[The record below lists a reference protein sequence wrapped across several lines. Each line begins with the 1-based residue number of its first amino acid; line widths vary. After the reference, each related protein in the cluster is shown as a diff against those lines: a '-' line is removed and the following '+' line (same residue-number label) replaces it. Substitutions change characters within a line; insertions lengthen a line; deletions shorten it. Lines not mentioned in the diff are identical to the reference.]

1 MAQLPDAVKKAI
13 SIQEIFPVATSSQNQ
28 IPNVVY
34 IAYLKVIDDQTVLI
48 ADNYL
53 NKTRDNILGNG
64 KIAFAVRDEEKG
76 SFQIKGIAERL
87 TEGAMFD
94 EVQKWVPDKLPRVA
108 AVIMHIEK
116 IYNGAKQIS
125 EKKHSMDITITKPC
139 IV

>member
-1 MAQLPDAVKKAI
+1 MARLPDAVKKAI
-13 SIQEIFPVATSSQNQ
+13 SKQEIFPVATSSQDQ

-53 NKTRDNILGNG
+53 SKTRKNILSNG

-76 SFQIKGIAERL
+76 SFQIKGTAERL

-94 EVQKWVPDKLPRVA
+94 EVQKWVSDKLPRAA
-108 AVIMHIEK
+108 AVVMRVEE
-116 IYNGAKQIS
+116 IYNGAKII
-125 EKKHSMDITITKPC
+125 H
-139 IV
+139 